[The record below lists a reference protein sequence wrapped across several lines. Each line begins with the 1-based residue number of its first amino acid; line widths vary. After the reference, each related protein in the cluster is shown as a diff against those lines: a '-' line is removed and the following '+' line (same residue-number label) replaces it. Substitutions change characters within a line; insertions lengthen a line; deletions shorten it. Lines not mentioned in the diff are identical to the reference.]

1 MGIKGGCS
9 RCPSHEPC
17 TRKTCTSRFLSRN
30 LFKEDS
36 HMYRRLILTSLVIML
51 LSVSARAD
59 VITTGIA
66 TVTNSSGFLIT
77 VMQFEG
83 DGFRVAARGES
94 IPGFGGGSIPCMLG
108 CSAGSTLSLS
118 AQSGFWTFGDVS
130 GSINVNGTLFT
141 FVTSPIFPMLPQVV
155 GTGSMGFSGG
165 SVDIPITDDPFVTLT
180 APFSASGSLR
190 GQASNGQ
197 VLFSFS
203 GSGVA
208 TLNLRNLGNGQFTA
222 TSISYSF
229 VNVPEPA
236 TLLLLTTGLIGCAVR
251 YRHRR
256 HR

>member
-1 MGIKGGCS
+1 
-9 RCPSHEPC
+9 
-17 TRKTCTSRFLSRN
+17 
-30 LFKEDS
+30 
-36 HMYRRLILTSLVIML
+36 MYRRLILTFFVIML

-66 TVTNSSGFLIT
+66 TVTNSFGAQIT
-77 VMQFEG
+77 VMRFEG

-94 IPGFGGGSIPCMLG
+94 FAGGGFIPCMFG
-108 CSAGSTLSLS
+108 CSAGSTLTLS

-130 GSINVNGTLFT
+130 GSMRVNDTLFT
-141 FVTSPIFPMLPQVV
+141 FVFPSVPFFPMLPQVV
-155 GTGSMGFSGG
+155 GTGSMGFGGG

-180 APFSASGSLR
+180 APFSAGGSLR

-208 TLNLRNLGNGQFTA
+208 SLNLRNLGNGQFTA

-229 VNVPEPA
+229 VEVPEPT
-236 TLLLLTTGLIGCAVR
+236 TLLLLTTGLIGGAVR